1 VVEYPSGEMEPL
13 ESRTIDLGGRQ
24 VSYALCRS
32 RRARRIRA
40 DAGLRTG
47 LRVTLPE
54 GMSDQAVEPFLK
66 SHRRWVLRTL
76 RRFER
81 LSTLIPD
88 RTLAHGTTVP
98 FLGRE
103 LRLDLSIGL
112 SRVGRLADTLIIHV
126 PRRTRAAVHRA
137 LETWYRSEALS
148 AFEGW
153 VRDLSQRHALAFRK
167 IVIGDQ
173 KRRWGTCYSNGTLS
187 FNWRLMLAPEPVARY
202 LAAHELSHVASPD
215 HSDRFWSKVGELCP
229 DYREAE
235 AWLRKRGVSLVL

>member
-1 VVEYPSGEMEPL
+1 MESL
-13 ESRTIDLGGRQ
+13 EARTIRLAGHE
-24 VSYALCRS
+24 VAYALCRS

-54 GMSDQAVEPFLK
+54 GMSDEAVEPFLY

-81 LSTLIPD
+81 LSGLIPD
-88 RTLAHGTTVP
+88 RTLAHGTVVP
-98 FLGRE
+98 FLGEE
-103 LRLDLSIGL
+103 LRLDLSIGEP
-112 SRVGRLADTLIIHV
+112 RVGRLADSLIVHV

-137 LETWYRSEALS
+137 LEFWYRAEALS
-148 AFEGW
+148 AFGKW
-153 VRDLSQRHALAFRK
+153 VGELAARHGLGFRK

-215 HSDRFWSKVGELCP
+215 HSKRFWSKVEELCP
-229 DYREAE
+229 GYREAE